1 MNLFQKYGIKEV
13 ADVVFYS
20 ITPIGDEEF
29 YTPVLYL
36 DTLKVSTLEKS
47 AEKVEAKGGKGNK
60 RLITWN
66 FGKTTTLNLEDALFS
81 PASMSMIWGGK
92 LNAKLSDY
100 TSAIV
105 KCNIA
110 NKYGEQHFSTKAY
123 PSPALTDDEWE
134 LIFES
139 ASSVN
144 YIPFKSSQDLSI
156 YDKEKGAEN
165 RKYLIEEYIKRN
177 RLEMAMVDYSFDVLI
192 DIGTHINP
200 SPEFNKPTETHQG
213 ILTISGYRNIQPS
226 GDFPEIEDI
235 YTWDAHAKIYDI
247 QGNEPKLIAD
257 QDINFMAQW
266 VDPNIEINDDDIST
280 EEEKRRKQTRYG
292 TFRKGLPA
300 TELSPI
306 FLSYMTDELLK
317 VYNGQPF
324 QVRFNEDGKT
334 YNSEQTFI
342 EYIQSIESVNGDFN
356 SLHSYE
362 AISPKIIEHLMS
374 KIDEL
379 NKIGTIDTDIHEVEV
394 IDRMEKCIVKK
405 KEGQKIS
412 TSMQKENLFRY
423 YKDDKS
429 SSYTIYYD
437 AKTMLPLLRIDDKG
451 KISGWDTEYKTGQ
464 QYKAQYSIRKTSG
477 ELHFTVDEIVKNGI
491 FVVGSGTIMP
501 DNGIIVNSNV
511 RIERAKD
518 QNGNP
523 LNAWNYIA
531 DIVFE
536 VSDEFTLKLGTVYY
550 KWTRTVKRKEYE
562 DDDVLGRT
570 LVIDAETFPGVYRI
584 VGETYIRN
592 QKTGKDQ
599 RYQFTIFN
607 ANVSSDTSITLEA
620 EGDPTTF
627 SMQIDVL
634 TPPNDIMMELK
645 QYDVEDD
652 LLEGGTRI
660 VSQSSKYTYTPTSIE
675 DVQIDEKNE
684 EIY

>member
-92 LNAKLSDY
+92 LNAKLSGY

-105 KCNIA
+105 KSNIA

-134 LIFES
+134 LVFKS
-139 ASSVN
+139 AQWVN
-144 YIPFKSSQDLSI
+144 YIPFKSSQKAAN
-156 YDKEKGAEN
+156 YDKEYGAEN
-165 RKYLIEEYIKRN
+165 RKYLVEEYTKRN
-177 RLEMAMVDYSFDVLI
+177 RLEMATADYSINVKI
-192 DIGTHINP
+192 NIGSNP
-200 SPEFNKPTETHQG
+200 NNPDEIHDG
-213 ILTISGYRNIQPS
+213 ILTISNYENFRFDNKTNYTNAKDVYIWNANVK
-226 GDFPEIEDI
+226 IEDVKEESIICDKYLYDMSYYSMRTDENSDDWKNVYGSRVMGNLKPILYSGGANSSI
-235 YTWDAHAKIYDI
+235 Y
-247 QGNEPKLIAD
+247 GNKPFEVIF
-257 QDINFMAQW
+257 N
-266 VDPNIEINDDDIST
+266 S
-280 EEEKRRKQTRYG
+280 
-292 TFRKGLPA
+292 
-300 TELSPI
+300 ELSN
-306 FLSYMTDELLK
+306 TE
-317 VYNGQPF
+317 Q
-324 QVRFNEDGKT
+324 
-334 YNSEQTFI
+334 NSSFVDYVKRQE
-342 EYIQSIESVNGDFN
+342 EN
-356 SLHSYE
+356 SGEIDTIPQYT
-362 AISPKIIEHLMS
+362 AMPQKIIDHLMS

-379 NKIGTIDTDIHEVEV
+379 DKIGTIETDMHEVEV

-412 TSMQKENLFRY
+412 TSEQKNNLFRY

-451 KISGWDTEYKTGQ
+451 KISGWDTEYKTGK
-464 QYKAQYSIRKTSG
+464 QYVAQYYITNINSG
-477 ELHFTVDEIVKNGI
+477 LQFTVDEIVKNGV
-491 FVVGSGTIMP
+491 FVDKSGTPMP
-501 DNGIIVNSNV
+501 DNGIIVSSEISV
-511 RIERAKD
+511 KYE
-518 QNGNP
+518 NGSYK
-523 LNAWNYIA
+523 YIA

-562 DDDVLGRT
+562 DDDILGRT